1 LFKENIQIDASIGGS
16 FKNTPSILVGGLG
29 LSWRFDKNYK
39 PILIRSG
46 KEDGKDKDDNKK
58 EKKEKTKRKDGVEI
72 IEVEKP

>member
-1 LFKENIQIDASIGGS
+1 
-16 FKNTPSILVGGLG
+16 VGGLG